1 MILYPAIDLR
11 GGRCVRLTQ
20 GDFNRET
27 VFDIDPAEAATK
39 WADAGAR
46 WLHVIDL
53 DAAKEG
59 RPVNVNSIARIRD
72 AVEIP
77 IQVGGGI
84 RTYSHIAE
92 MLDRGVDRVI
102 LGTAALR
109 NRDLV
114 VNAAARW
121 GDAIAVALDARNGRL
136 AASGWLE
143 QTEVDALEMAKDINA
158 AGVTRFIFTDIHR
171 DGTFEGPN
179 LTALREVVLAINGRV
194 ISAGGVGSIEDLDA
208 IALTG
213 AYGAIIGRA
222 LYDGRVDLAEA
233 VARFAN

>member
-1 MILYPAIDLR
+1 MILFPAIDLR
-11 GGRCVRLTQ
+11 GGRCVRLMQ
-20 GDFNRET
+20 GDFDREL
-27 VFDIDPAEAATK
+27 VFDIDPAEAAVK

-59 RPVNVNSIARIRD
+59 KPVNVESIARIRD
-72 AVEIP
+72 AVDIP

-84 RTYSHIAE
+84 RTYAHIAE

-109 NRDLV
+109 NRDLTET
-114 VNAAARW
+114 AASRW
-121 GDAIAVALDARNGRL
+121 GDAIAVALDARNGKL
-136 AASGWLE
+136 ATSGWLE

-158 AGVTRFIFTDIHR
+158 AGITRFIVTDIHR

-179 LTALREVVLAINGRV
+179 LAALRDMVLAINGRV
-194 ISAGGVGSIEDLDA
+194 ISAGGVGSVEDLDA

-222 LYDGRVDLAEA
+222 LYDGRVDLSEA
-233 VARFAN
+233 VARFSN

>member
-1 MILYPAIDLR
+1 MILFPAIDLR
-11 GGRCVRLTQ
+11 GGRSVRLVQ
-20 GDFNRET
+20 GDFDRQIT
-27 VFDIDPAEAATK
+27 FDIDPAEAAVK

-53 DAAKEG
+53 DAAKAG
-59 RPVNVNSIARIRD
+59 KPVNLESIARIRD
-72 AVEIP
+72 AVDIP

-84 RTYSHIAE
+84 RTEAHIAE

-114 VNAAARW
+114 TKAAGRW
-121 GDAIAVALDARNGRL
+121 NDAVAVALDARNGKL
-136 AASGWLE
+136 AASGWIE
-143 QTEVDALEMAKDINA
+143 QTEVDALEMAREINA
-158 AGVTRFIFTDIHR
+158 AGITRFIFTDIQR

-179 LTALREVVLAINGRV
+179 LAALRDIVLAIDGRV
-194 ISAGGVGSIEDLDA
+194 ISAGGVGSIADLDA

-222 LYDGRVDLAEA
+222 LYDGRLELSEA
-233 VARFAN
+233 VARFSN